1 MRTSATAH
9 KVYIFLALRSKR
21 VSGRLNRGWPN
32 GLDIH
37 RCSCLHCVRA
47 KRRIVMS
54 HEIEQIVLAIE
65 SLRQEA
71 NPFKDYLFPIITG
84 AFSSLLGFIVAYFT
98 LRYQEN
104 IQTQKERIKVVNDW
118 MLLVEGAIT
127 SLIAIKANYH
137 GKLGNDPFQRTL
149 SIHSIIHSTKKLDA
163 DLSSLS
169 FIIPRKEDE
178 KSLETKWRQ
187 LPRIRAMIENYN
199 FIIELWN
206 KRSEIERP
214 IKEKLV
220 KEYGTLAFAVVD
232 KEQIFK
238 CINPAEFIV
247 LMDLTERAVK
257 YTDDL
262 IVEMNDFMTEFPE
275 IGKSFVSKKSLRNYG
290 PVIIYS
296 SEDNERLLNII
307 KKSPEVNYQILA
319 ELLGETEEQVRS
331 EYTTGYE

>member
-1 MRTSATAH
+1 
-9 KVYIFLALRSKR
+9 
-21 VSGRLNRGWPN
+21 
-32 GLDIH
+32 
-37 RCSCLHCVRA
+37 
-47 KRRIVMS
+47 MS
-54 HEIEQIVLAIE
+54 HELEPIVHAIE

-71 NPFKDYLFPIITG
+71 NPFKDYLLPIITS

-104 IQTQKERIKVVNDW
+104 AQTQKERIKAVNDW
-118 MLLVEGAIT
+118 MLLVEGAST
-127 SLIAIKANYH
+127 SLITIKANYH
-137 GKLGNDPFQRTL
+137 GKLGSNPFQRTL
-149 SIHSIIHSTKKLDA
+149 STRSIIHSTKKLDV
-163 DLSSLS
+163 DLPSLS

-178 KSLETKWRQ
+178 KSLEIKWRH

-220 KEYGTLAFAVVD
+220 KEYGKLAFAVVD

-238 CINPAEFIV
+238 SVNPADFIV
-247 LMDLTERAVK
+247 LMDLTERAIK

-262 IVEMNDFMTEFPE
+262 IIEMKDFMTEFPE
-275 IGKSFVSKKSLRNYG
+275 IGKSFISKKSLQNYG
-290 PVIIYS
+290 PVITYS
-296 SEDNERLLNII
+296 SEGNKGLLAII
-307 KKSPEVNYQILA
+307 EKSPEVNYQLLA